1 MLLKMNS
8 ETSPASELGIYAC
21 PFCKRL
27 LRQEKGV
34 LRCLSCSQAYPV
46 NEGIPDF
53 IGEELSRSSD
63 PVLRRM
69 AVIDR
74 MARIYETRLWYPLVL
89 NVYGGFHSAT
99 LAELVRRVSQ
109 NVQTAKGRVLDV
121 ACGPG
126 TFGRRIASAS
136 REVFGIDVSGGMLRQ
151 GAAYAA
157 TAGHSQRAFRPCESG
172 SSSIRRRLF
181 DAVLCG
187 GSLHLFADTVAAL
200 REMARVMKPAAT
212 LSVFTF
218 VAGRGGVLKFRRFRE
233 WSRRQHGL
241 HVYDLGEMEQYLTAS
256 GFKDF
261 QPEVLWLDFDFQ
273 RPQASGLMVATAR
286 CDLGLQACS
295 SRRVGQSSLGCPLAR
310 TGRSR
315 RVFPYFSPA
324 SILVLRMFCLGG
336 RGQVVYSENEQGGL

>member
-1 MLLKMNS
+1 
-8 ETSPASELGIYAC
+8 
-21 PFCKRL
+21 
-27 LRQEKGV
+27 
-34 LRCLSCSQAYPV
+34 
-46 NEGIPDF
+46 
-53 IGEELSRSSD
+53 
-63 PVLRRM
+63 M

-109 NVQTAKGRVLDV
+109 SVHTAKGRVLDV

-136 REVFGIDVSGGMLRQ
+136 KEVFGIDVSGGMLRQ

-157 TAGHSQRAFRPCESG
+157 TAGIPNVHFARARVEALPFEDG
-172 SSSIRRRLF
+172 LF

-187 GSLHLFADTVAAL
+187 GSLHLFADTAVAL

-218 VAGRGGVLKFRRFRE
+218 VAGRGGVLKFRRFRD

-261 QPEVLWLDFDFQ
+261 HPEV
-273 RPQASGLMVATAR
+273 
-286 CDLGLQACS
+286 
-295 SRRVGQSSLGCPLAR
+295 
-310 TGRSR
+310 TG
-315 RVFPYFSPA
+315 
-324 SILVLRMFCLGG
+324 SILTFRASK
-336 RGQVVYSENEQGGL
+336 QAA